1 MPVRVEFPAVN
12 DTALPQ
18 TGATRVNESS
28 TKPISKRRIRNC
40 SFSDS
45 RDRQP
50 HCPQTERI
58 LKDTTVP
65 VRVTVVLVQG
75 TDAIRNLKSLS
86 PQRRRCRLARKIE
99 EPCSFRIFHAR
110 LSGPYLT

>member
-1 MPVRVEFPAVN
+1 MTPHCPKLVQRGSMRVVQNQLLNAAF
-12 DTALPQ
+12 
-18 TGATRVNESS
+18 
-28 TKPISKRRIRNC
+28 RNC